1 MYANSAA
8 AAQSQRVRLF
18 ASVFPLSL
26 VLASCLIAAQA
37 PSEAKAQ
44 VQVIIDSTFPNNGV
58 AGDNLDVTV
67 TSDGKL
73 QGEGNF
79 LNENIF
85 SRGALI
91 QAERSLDLDN
101 SGEIIANV
109 RRGVIVGNSEPD
121 VTPTSGILVNRNQ
134 IQGGWIGIEAAE
146 SSRGIVIENQVGATI
161 ESTFVAIDGDLEGEA
176 PATPIP

>member
-1 MYANSAA
+1 
-8 AAQSQRVRLF
+8 
-18 ASVFPLSL
+18 
-26 VLASCLIAAQA
+26 
-37 PSEAKAQ
+37 
-44 VQVIIDSTFPNNGV
+44 
-58 AGDNLDVTV
+58 
-67 TSDGKL
+67 
-73 QGEGNF
+73 
-79 LNENIF
+79 
-85 SRGALI
+85 
-91 QAERSLDLDN
+91 
-101 SGEIIANV
+101 V